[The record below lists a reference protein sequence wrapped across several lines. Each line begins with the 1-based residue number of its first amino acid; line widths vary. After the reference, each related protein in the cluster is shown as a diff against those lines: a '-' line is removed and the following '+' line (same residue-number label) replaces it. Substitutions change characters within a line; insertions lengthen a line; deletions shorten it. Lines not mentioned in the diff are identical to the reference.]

1 MTAMEGKMNR
11 PQNINN
17 CQWPGLASPYD
28 VSLRSAVEYILARF
42 PVLGIIASGSIIR
55 GNPGPTSDFDICVIH
70 AQPQRQRLQRLFH
83 GVPAEIFVNPPHTI
97 RGYFADEHSEGR
109 PCTAHM
115 LATGFPVLVNDPV
128 VTELQDEARTWLQK
142 APIVSAQ
149 KLLWQRY
156 GLVDQLD
163 NAKDLL
169 QSDPECAARILHQVV
184 DGLVD
189 YYFRSKGRF
198 LPRLKES
205 ITKLAEI
212 DPELAQ
218 LTRTYYQTNDVQIQA
233 PLAHTL
239 AQRILGVTEFFEWES
254 EAEAV

>member
-1 MTAMEGKMNR
+1 MNTAPNH
-11 PQNINN
+11 NH
-17 CQWPGLASPYD
+17 CQWPNLASPY
-28 VSLRSAVEYILARF
+28 SEALQAAVAHILERF
-42 PVLGIIASGSIIR
+42 SVLGIIASGSIIR
-55 GNPGPTSDFDICVIH
+55 GNPGLTSDFDLYVIH
-70 AQPQRQRLQRLFH
+70 AQSQRQRLQRRFQ

-115 LATGFPVLVNDPV
+115 FATGFPVLVNDAV
-128 VTELQDEARTWLQK
+128 VTELQEEARTWLQK
-142 APIVSAQ
+142 TPIVSEQ

-156 GLVDQLD
+156 GLVDQLE

-169 QSDPECAARILHQVV
+169 DGDLECASRILHQVV

-189 YYFRSKGRF
+189 YYFRSNGRF
-198 LPRLKES
+198 LPRITES

-212 DPELAQ
+212 DPEIAQ
-218 LTRTYYQTNDVQIQA
+218 LTRAYYQSSDAQTQVH
-233 PLAHTL
+233 LADMP

-254 EAEAV
+254 ELQTV

>member
-1 MTAMEGKMNR
+1 MRRSRLIKAFVLSDTIHRRA
-11 PQNINN
+11 Q
-17 CQWPGLASPYD
+17 ASAPVCVIIVAVETPFSY
-28 VSLRSAVEYILARF
+28 RSAFELLY
-42 PVLGIIASGSIIR
+42 
-55 GNPGPTSDFDICVIH
+55 VIH
-70 AQPQRQRLQRLFH
+70 AQPQRQRLQRRFH

-97 RGYFADEHSEGR
+97 RGYFENEHRDGR

-115 LATGFPVLVNDPV
+115 FVTGFPILVNDPV
-128 VTELQDEARTWLQK
+128 VTALQEEARTWLQK
-142 APIVSAQ
+142 APTVSAQ

-169 QSDPECAARILHQVV
+169 DSDPECASRILHQVV

-189 YYFRSKGRF
+189 YCFLSNGRF
-198 LPRLKES
+198 LPRIKES

-218 LTRTYYQTNDVQIQA
+218 LTRAYYQTSDAQSQA
-233 PLAHTL
+233 QLADTL
-239 AQRILGVTEFFEWES
+239 AQRMLGVTEFFEWES
-254 EAEAV
+254 ALEAV